1 MELRCDQRTIGIVA
15 YRSNEMA
22 FDDSLGVKKNFFG
35 SMIIDFFAFQ
45 TWTKQMTVS
54 NKEKIR
60 FEQEVV

>member
-1 MELRCDQRTIGIVA
+1 
-15 YRSNEMA
+15 MA